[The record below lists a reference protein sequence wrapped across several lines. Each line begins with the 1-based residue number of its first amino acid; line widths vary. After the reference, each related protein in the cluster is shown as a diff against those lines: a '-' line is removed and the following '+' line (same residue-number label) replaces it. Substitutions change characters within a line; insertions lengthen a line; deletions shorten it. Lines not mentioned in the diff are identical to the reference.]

1 MIFFFIITLIYFI
14 IRYYT
19 KGNATTQKVFTALYG
34 VTILISQYIVQ
45 LNMTK
50 ELCGEPQISSAL
62 YVSLV
67 PWIFIFGTMM
77 IVLSIFPSWLRPF
90 SNTFGYLGAK
100 LNGVNKL
107 LENIFKSAADK
118 SAADKSFSLT
128 KDNKIALDALEKIYD
143 DPSMLV
149 NEITQTNFE
158 RFWLNMSK
166 SGLFQTSAINYKE
179 ALKNIVYLKDIIS
192 EFLWYI
198 LTGILTISI
207 SNNYIV
213 NEGCKTSVKE
223 MKKRHDDYEEKEKK
237 ILEARKNAPEERIY
251 TSHE

>member
-118 SAADKSFSLT
+118 NTSLT

-223 MKKRHDDYEEKEKK
+223 MKKRHDEYEEKEKK

>member
-19 KGNATTQKVFTALYG
+19 KKNPSTQKVFTALYG

-77 IVLSIFPSWLRPF
+77 IVLSMFPSWLRPF

-107 LENIFKSAADK
+107 LENIFKSPADK
-118 SAADKSFSLT
+118 STLP
-128 KDNKIALDALEKIYD
+128 KDNKIALNALEKIYD
-143 DPSMLV
+143 DQSLLV

-158 RFWLNMSK
+158 RFWTNMST
-166 SGLFQTSAINYKE
+166 SGLFQSNATKYKE

-198 LTGILTISI
+198 LTGILTMSI

-213 NEGCKTSVKE
+213 NEGCNTSVKE
-223 MKKRHDDYEEKEKK
+223 MKKRHDDYQEKEKK
-237 ILEARKNAPEERIY
+237 ILEERKNAPEERIY

>member
-107 LENIFKSAADK
+107 LENIFKSPADK
-118 SAADKSFSLT
+118 STLP
-128 KDNKIALDALEKIYD
+128 KDNKIALNALEKIYD
-143 DPSMLV
+143 DQSLLV

-158 RFWLNMSK
+158 RFWTNMST
-166 SGLFQTSAINYKE
+166 SGLFQTTANQYKN
-179 ALKNIVYLKDIIS
+179 ALKNIVVLKDIIS

-198 LTGILTISI
+198 LTGILTMSI

-213 NEGCKTSVKE
+213 NEGCNTSVKE
-223 MKKRHDDYEEKEKK
+223 MKKRHDDYQEKEKK

>member
-19 KGNATTQKVFTALYG
+19 KKNPSTQKVFTALYG

-77 IVLSIFPSWLRPF
+77 IVLSMFPSWLRPF

-107 LENIFKSAADK
+107 LENILPPCLPPHIGPWRPQTDHMRSSWHGA
-118 SAADKSFSLT
+118 T
-128 KDNKIALDALEKIYD
+128 PNM
-143 DPSMLV
+143 PS
-149 NEITQTNFE
+149 
-158 RFWLNMSK
+158 
-166 SGLFQTSAINYKE
+166 G
-179 ALKNIVYLKDIIS
+179 
-192 EFLWYI
+192 
-198 LTGILTISI
+198 
-207 SNNYIV
+207 
-213 NEGCKTSVKE
+213 
-223 MKKRHDDYEEKEKK
+223 KK
-237 ILEARKNAPEERIY
+237 
-251 TSHE
+251 